1 MSGHHPY
8 SELTKH
14 FTDEDHREVA
24 AESELL
30 SAEMLAAN
38 PKLAD
43 PEYVKAQAD
52 KIFDAWDKGDWVQA
66 ELLINGGTRMKYDY
80 IVVGGGSAGCTIAT
94 RLSEDPER
102 SVLLLE
108 AGPDYPDFE
117 TLPDDLKLGNNVW
130 FSAYGDHSWAYRGHM
145 TDELPDLEIPRGK
158 ATGGSSAINGQV
170 LYRGVPD
177 DYNRWESW
185 GNSEWGFTQ
194 CLPYFNKL
202 ETDLDFGGSD
212 FHGSDGPVPVRRAP
226 RSEWLSHAV
235 AFEQAALAEGF
246 EISEDMNDP
255 ESTGVSPR
263 ARNTLNFKGSSGVRM
278 SMALNYLDMARH
290 RLNFT
295 IRGNVICRRIL
306 FDGKRAVGVEAESG
320 GEVFTVEGNEIILS
334 SGAVASPQILMLSGV
349 GPKDHLESFGI
360 PAVHDSPG
368 VGKNLRDHPSAAAIY
383 RARGEKPDV
392 QAPVIQVGLRYQV
405 PGSPLENDMQISPM
419 LMTSEHRPAQV
430 TIDEDLN
437 YVGMSASLQ
446 LALGQGELTLQ
457 SNDPHVQPFINYNY
471 YQEEEDLRRMRDAI
485 RLGARMAENHEVYR
499 DIIIERI
506 MPTDD
511 ELADDAALNEWLKR
525 NSGTSHHISGTCKM
539 GPDSDPLAVVDQH
552 LHVKGV
558 EGLRVADASIMP
570 DCIRANTNATT
581 IMIGERCADFIKEGR

>member
-1 MSGHHPY
+1 MD
-8 SELTKH
+8 
-14 FTDEDHREVA
+14 DE
-24 AESELL
+24 
-30 SAEMLAAN
+30 SARLGAKFQGAKA
-38 PKLAD
+38 KLAG
-43 PEYVKAQAD
+43 PENAKARAEA
-52 KIFDAWDKGDWVQA
+52 IFEAWDKGNWVQA
-66 ELLINGGTRMKYDY
+66 EVLINGGTGMKYDY

-94 RLSEDPER
+94 RLSEDPSK

-130 FSAYGDHSWAYRGHM
+130 YSAYGPHSWAYRGHM
-145 TDELPDLEIPRGK
+145 TDEQPDLEIPRGK

-177 DYNRWESW
+177 DYNRWAQW
-185 GNSEWGFTQ
+185 GNDEWGFTQ
-194 CLPYFNKL
+194 CLPFFNKL

-226 RSEWLSHAV
+226 RSEWLPHAT
-235 AFEQAALAEGF
+235 AFERAALSEGF

-263 ARNTLNFKGSSGVRM
+263 ARNTLNFRGSNGVRM

-295 IRGNVICRRIL
+295 IRGSVICRRIL
-306 FDGKRAVGVEAESG
+306 FEGKRAVGVEAESG
-320 GEVFTVEGNEIILS
+320 GEVFSVYGEEIILS

-349 GPKDHLESFGI
+349 GPRDQLEKFGI
-360 PAVHDSPG
+360 QVVHESPG

-383 RARGEKPDV
+383 KAQGDKPDV

-405 PGSPLENDMQISPM
+405 PGSPLENDMQLSPM

-437 YVGMSASLQ
+437 YIGMSASLQ
-446 LALGQGELTLQ
+446 LALGQGELTLN
-457 SNDPHVQPFINYNY
+457 SADPHEQPFINYNY
-471 YQEEEDLRRMRDAI
+471 YQEPEDLRRMREAI
-485 RLGARMAENHEVYR
+485 RLGVRMAENHEHYK

-506 MPTDD
+506 MPTDE
-511 ELADDAALNEWLKR
+511 ELADDDALDLWLKF

-552 LHVKGV
+552 LHVKGL

-581 IMIGERCADFIKEGR
+581 IMIGERCAEFIKDGK